1 MGARSLRRYYDEA
14 VAVEVD
20 ESFGSIVEPWVR
32 HRRRF
37 DERLAELS
45 DEQWRAMSRCE
56 GWDAQDVINHL
67 ISADGFWVLSLRSG
81 VAGAPTSYLVDFDP
95 TATPAALVAPMRAL
109 ERSDVVEQFHKSTE
123 TFIETVDGLDDDAWS
138 MLAESP
144 FGHLPVRFVLAH
156 AFWDSWLHERDIF
169 VPLGIDV
176 PVVPD
181 ELLLAT
187 WYSLLFGTVQGGL
200 LDDPAPVGEGPSE
213 PFEVTLAFEDLSDT
227 PLHVAV
233 DQGVR
238 IHRVDDGA
246 LPAGTAVDLCE
257 VYTGRRGDPTAT
269 ALPPHLSEHLR
280 RAMQIL

>member
-1 MGARSLRRYYDEA
+1 M
-14 VAVEVD
+14 
-20 ESFGSIVEPWVR
+20 
-32 HRRRF
+32 
-37 DERLAELS
+37 
-45 DEQWRAMSRCE
+45 
-56 GWDAQDVINHL
+56 

-200 LDDPAPVGEGPSE
+200 LDDPAPVGKGPSE
-213 PFEVTLAFEDLSDT
+213 PFEVTHFTLYSSEMGSE
-227 PLHVAV
+227 
-233 DQGVR
+233 QS
-238 IHRVDDGA
+238 
-246 LPAGTAVDLCE
+246 
-257 VYTGRRGDPTAT
+257 VYT
-269 ALPPHLSEHLR
+269 ALRSYALSAPKGLAEAAAEKRDAL
-280 RAMQIL
+280 